1 MKKVL
6 ALVLALC
13 MVLTLFAGCS
23 NDKTPDPTPD
33 PTPEVNDPVTPDPD
47 PATPGYERP
56 TEYVRADEEEV
67 YYSVLADY
75 EALLNEAEES
85 NDPDTRFVM
94 MAKAE
99 ALLLDSAVFI
109 PNTTQNGSIA
119 INRTAP
125 RTIPYV
131 QWGND
136 DDRLATLVISDEFLT
151 PAEREELLA
160 QWEEAKLGNGT
171 YDPAAY
177 LISKG
182 HKIQNTYATTF
193 STAPVTIDW
202 LNTSSQ
208 SDTEITVNCV
218 DGLVQYDN
226 MTVMHPKLAT
236 EWAYTNDDET
246 EITFKIREGVYWYTS
261 EGTKYA
267 EVTAQDFV
275 AGFQHMLDTQ
285 AGLEWLVEGV
295 VAGVEDYL
303 NGGSF
308 DNVGY
313 KAPDKYTLVVTLE
326 KPCSYFMTMLTYS
339 CFLPICDTF
348 YQSRGG
354 VYGIEEYAA
363 ASSDTNTYTFGL
375 STDVASQVYCG
386 PFLLQKLNKDSEIR
400 IVRNHEYYDDDKTM
414 LDEIR
419 WVYDNGEDLVA
430 LYNAVKDGT
439 YTGMGVQSATIKPLA
454 VEDGNY
460 EKYGYITETTSTTY
474 FGALNLN
481 RGTFGLES
489 GACTTPQTED
499 NKIDTNLALNN
510 KNFRK
515 ALLYAWDRETVN
527 AASGRADLPL
537 GNLRNMY
544 CHPDFVSL
552 ENEVTYDGHTF
563 PAGTSYGTM
572 VQAFCDD
579 LNMGINCA
587 DGVNGWYNVDSAKA
601 YLEAAKE
608 ELEAYG
614 VTYPIQIDIV
624 YYSPSTNIT
633 AQANATKQTIEAN
646 LGAENVQVNLIEAT
660 TSEDYYACGYRASN
674 GEAGNFDFFYGS
686 GWGPDYGDPSTY
698 LDTFKGLGAGYM
710 TKTIG
715 LF

>member
-13 MVLTLFAGCS
+13 MVLTLFAGC
-23 NDKTPDPTPD
+23 NNNTDPEPTPD
-33 PTPEVNDPVTPDPD
+33 PTPEVTDPVTPDP
-47 PATPGYERP
+47 TPDTPSYERP

-67 YYSVLADY
+67 YYNVLADY
-75 EALLNEAEES
+75 EALLEEAEQS
-85 NDPDTRFVM
+85 NDPNTRFVM

-99 ALLLDSAVFI
+99 ALLLDAAVFI

-151 PAEREELLA
+151 PDERSELLA

-177 LISKG
+177 LVRKG
-182 HKIQNTYATTF
+182 HTIQHTYATTF

-226 MTVMHPKLAT
+226 MTVMKPKLAT

-308 DNVGY
+308 ENVGY

-326 KPCSYFMTMLTYS
+326 KPTSYFMTMLTYS

-354 VYGIEEYAA
+354 VYGIDEYAT
-363 ASSDTNTYTFGL
+363 ASADTNTYTFGL

-386 PFLLQKLNKDSEIR
+386 PYLLQKLNKDSEIV

-454 VEDGNY
+454 VADGNY
-460 EKYGYITETTSTTY
+460 DKYGYITETTSTTY
-474 FGALNLN
+474 FGALNVN
-481 RGTFGLES
+481 RGTFQLES
-489 GACTTPQTED
+489 GACATPQTED

-552 ENEVTYDGHTF
+552 TEEVTYDGHTF

-572 VQAFCDD
+572 VQAYCDD
-579 LNMGINCA
+579 LGMGINCA

-698 LDTFKGLGAGYM
+698 LDTFKGVGAGYM

>member
-23 NDKTPDPTPD
+23 NEK
-33 PTPEVNDPVTPDPD
+33 TPDPD
-47 PATPGYERP
+47 PTPTPDVTDPTPTPDPDPVDEYVRP
-56 TEYVRADEEEV
+56 TEYVREDEEEV
-67 YYSVLADY
+67 YYNALADY
-75 EALLNEAEES
+75 EALLLEAEEG
-85 NDPDTRFVM
+85 NDPNMRFAM

-109 PNTTQNGSIA
+109 PNTTQNGTIA
-119 INRTAP
+119 INRVAP

-136 DDRLATLVISDEFLT
+136 DDRLGTMVIANDFLT
-151 PAEREELLA
+151 PEERSDLLA
-160 QWEEAKLGNGT
+160 LWEAAKLSGGEYDAVGYLTGNGYT
-171 YDPAAY
+171 LQKDY
-177 LISKG
+177 
-182 HKIQNTYATTF
+182 TTTF

-208 SDTEITVNCV
+208 SDTEVTVNTV
-218 DGLVQYDN
+218 DGLVQYDSLSR
-226 MTVMHPKLAT
+226 MQPKLAT
-236 EWAYTNDDET
+236 DWHWNDDKT
-246 EITFKIREGVYWYTS
+246 EITFNIREGVYWYTS
-261 EGTKYA
+261 EGQKYA

-295 VAGVEDYL
+295 VAGASEYL

-308 DNVGY
+308 DDVGY

-326 KPCSYFMTMLTYS
+326 KPTSYFETMLTYS
-339 CFLPICDTF
+339 CFLPICDSF
-348 YQSRGG
+348 YRSRGG
-354 VYGIEEYAA
+354 VYGMEEYAA
-363 ASSDTNTYTFGL
+363 ASADTNAYTFGL

-386 PFLLQKLNKDSEIR
+386 PYLLQKLNKDSEVYL
-400 IVRNHEYYDDDKTM
+400 VRNNEYYDNDKIM
-414 LDEIR
+414 LDSIKF
-419 WVYDNGEDLVA
+419 VYDNGEDPVA
-430 LYNAVKDGT
+430 LYNAVVAGT
-439 YTGMGVQSATIKPLA
+439 YTGCNVTSASIKPLA
-454 VEDGNY
+454 KADGNY
-460 EKYGYITETTSTTY
+460 DEYGYVTETTSTTY

-481 RGTFGLES
+481 RGTFQLES
-489 GACTTPQTED
+489 GAVATPQTED
-499 NKIDTNLALNN
+499 NKIDTHLALNN

-515 ALLYAWDRETVN
+515 ALLYAWDREVVN
-527 AASGRADLPL
+527 AASGRGDQAL

-552 ENEVTYDGHTF
+552 DADVTYDGHTF

-579 LNMGINCA
+579 LGMGINVQ
-587 DGVNGWYNVDSAKA
+587 DGVNGWYDPAKA
-601 YLEAAKE
+601 AEYLEAAIA
-608 ELEAYG
+608 ELDG
-614 VTYPIQIDIV
+614 KGITYPIQIDVV
-624 YYSPSTNIT
+624 YYSASTNLT
-633 AQANATKQTIEAN
+633 AQASATKQTIEAN
-646 LGAENVQVNLIEAT
+646 LGADKVQINLVEAT
-660 TSEDYYACGYRASN
+660 TSDDFYASGYRASN